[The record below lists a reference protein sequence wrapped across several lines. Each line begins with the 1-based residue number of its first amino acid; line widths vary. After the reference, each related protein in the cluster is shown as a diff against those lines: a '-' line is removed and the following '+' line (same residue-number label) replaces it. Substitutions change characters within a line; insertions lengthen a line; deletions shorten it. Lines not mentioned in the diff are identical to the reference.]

1 MYGSQ
6 SELLAQ
12 GVDPKQLLGL
22 ISNTDSKKER
32 EKFSINLQDDGRAFN
47 IIILFLC
54 LLHKQL

>member
-22 ISNTDSKKER
+22 ISHTDTKEER
-32 EKFSINLQDDGRAFN
+32 DQFSVNFQNDGRAIHSFFISSSN
-47 IIILFLC
+47 
-54 LLHKQL
+54 